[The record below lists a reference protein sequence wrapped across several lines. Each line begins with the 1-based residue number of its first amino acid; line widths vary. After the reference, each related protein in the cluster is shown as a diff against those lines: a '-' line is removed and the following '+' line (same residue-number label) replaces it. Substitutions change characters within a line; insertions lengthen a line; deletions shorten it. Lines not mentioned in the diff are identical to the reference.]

1 MNRDIC
7 EHLVPTD
14 LHCDHC
20 ADKQAATVRYI
31 PNDTAKCLGNPLLE
45 ECNDCLRKKLLV
57 RPGSYR
63 QVWVGPWIKE
73 EPCPHRWI
81 EDEN

>member
-1 MNRDIC
+1 MNRDTC

-20 ADKQAATVRYI
+20 ADKQAAVRYI
-31 PNDTAKCLGNPLLE
+31 ANDVAKCLGNPLFE
-45 ECNDCLRKKLLV
+45 QCNDCLRKTLPV
-57 RPGSYR
+57 RPGSYW
-63 QVWVGPWIKE
+63 QTWMGPWIKE
-73 EPCPHRWI
+73 EPCPSRWT